1 MLSHMRT
8 SFDLPDGLLRRAKAL
23 ARKRGVPLRELV
35 LEGLTQLV
43 RQEDAQTYVLPDR
56 VFKGDGLVA
65 GLDAA
70 DWSEIRAR
78 AYEGHGG

>member
-43 RQEDAQTYVLPDR
+43 RQEDAQTYALPDR

-65 GLDAA
+65 GLDGT